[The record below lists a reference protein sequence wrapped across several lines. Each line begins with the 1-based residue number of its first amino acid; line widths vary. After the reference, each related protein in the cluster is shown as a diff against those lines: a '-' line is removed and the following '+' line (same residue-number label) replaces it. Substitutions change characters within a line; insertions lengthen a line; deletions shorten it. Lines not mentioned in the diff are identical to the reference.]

1 MSDRLRGLILDFD
14 GTIADTERFGHRVS
28 YNLAF
33 AELGLD
39 WSWDEEL
46 YGALLS
52 VAGGK
57 ERLLHYLTQYRPR
70 LRDDAIA
77 DGLIEKIYR
86 AKVGHFAR
94 MASAIPFRP
103 GLLRLV
109 QEAHAA
115 GIAVAIA
122 TTGSKAGVEAVLR
135 QHEKLPAM
143 IAVIAGNEEVGR
155 KKPAPDVYLWAL
167 DRLGLAADD
176 CVAVEDSS
184 IGLRAALAARLMT
197 VVTFSDYT
205 AKEDFT
211 GACAVLSHLGE
222 RDKPAQC
229 LRGAKPMNGIV
240 DLAFLQTCLSTSR
253 VP

>member
-1 MSDRLRGLILDFD
+1 MSDRLRGIILDFD

-39 WSWDEEL
+39 WSWDEEM
-46 YGALLS
+46 YGVLLS

-57 ERLLHYLTQYRPR
+57 ERLLHYLTQYRLQ
-70 LRDDAIA
+70 LRDDAMA
-77 DGLIEKIYR
+77 SGLIEKIYR
-86 AKVGHFAR
+86 AKVHHFAE
-94 MASAIPFRP
+94 MAPTIPFRA

-109 QEAHAA
+109 EEAHAA

-135 QHEKLPAM
+135 QHEKLPDM
-143 IAVIAGNEEVGR
+143 IDLIAGNEAVER
-155 KKPAPDVYLWAL
+155 KKPAPDVYLWTL
-167 DRLGLAADD
+167 KRLGLAAGD
-176 CVAVEDSS
+176 CVAIEDSNV
-184 IGLRAALAARLMT
+184 GLRAALAARLTT
-197 VVTFSDYT
+197 VITFSDYT

-211 GACAVLSHLGE
+211 GAYAVLSHLGE
-222 RDKPAQC
+222 CDEPVQC
-229 LRGAKPMNGIV
+229 MRGTKPMNGIV
-240 DLAFLQTCLSTSR
+240 DLAFLQTCLSASR